1 MKAKCIF
8 PMCVCA
14 VALTLSG
21 CYSNRVAWVEGPEPK
36 VRPELS
42 SKVRFSGTAA
52 QILNA
57 GSCRG
62 NENALD
68 VAVSYT
74 VDSSRDGVGFIGS
87 VNNFCSWL
95 TLWIWPHV
103 CADDYECTVAVSG
116 YGKTAE
122 RKFTMGKRAWTSFL
136 LPLAAIP
143 CPGWGDWR
151 SGPRFGG
158 DWFASDE
165 YLAWRE
171 KMIAGYAS
179 ELMTDSFVKELEA
192 DKPVCMVLL
201 RNALGESKREQGGD
215 RRPMLAVVV
224 HGDGIPSDFA
234 AIVKQRF
241 ERALESSGLYRL
253 VAQMPQAEQIS
264 TNGSVGV
271 VNVHVSMDAE
281 KKDGSLGLV
290 SSCSVRFKVRVQPRQ
305 GAPMSFENE
314 YYGDFG
320 RDRFIRESERVAD
333 AAGRAAKRFCGDY
346 FLQYDFSI
354 VSCDE
359 NGEVVVEMPR
369 GLAKEGETVDLYS
382 RELVGAAQDGKAL
395 FAESKVAEIVIDK
408 TMGDVMKGRL
418 GKVFDTAKPWR
429 NVSVRKRKAAGE
441 LGPFFKFFERLG
453 Q

>member
-1 MKAKCIF
+1 
-8 PMCVCA
+8 MCVCA

-36 VRPELS
+36 VRPELA

-52 QILNA
+52 EILNA

-74 VDSSRDGVGFIGS
+74 VDSGRDGVGFIGS

-95 TLWIWPHV
+95 TLCIWPHV
-103 CADDYECTVAVSG
+103 CADDYECTVTVSG

-151 SGPRFGG
+151 SGPSFGG
-158 DWFASDE
+158 DWFASIE

-192 DKPVCMVLL
+192 DKPVCMALL
-201 RNALGESKREQGGD
+201 RKALDESTPEQGGD

-224 HGDGIPSDFA
+224 QGDGVSSDFA
-234 AIVKQRF
+234 ADVKLHF
-241 ERALESSGLYRL
+241 ERALESSGLYRI
-253 VAQMPQAEQIS
+253 VSQSTPRDQMPADV
-264 TNGSVGV
+264 SVGT
-271 VNVHVSMDAE
+271 VNVHVGMA
-281 KKDGSLGLV
+281 GTMNGGLQNRSLNGG
-290 SSCSVRFKVRVQPRQ
+290 VRFKVEARPHRASSV
-305 GAPMSFENE
+305 AFEKE
-314 YYGDFG
+314 YFG
-320 RDRFIRESERVAD
+320 GFGGHDLTRKRYAD
-333 AAGRAAKRFCGDY
+333 EAQRAAKSFCDDY
-346 FLQYDFSI
+346 VLLYDFP
-354 VSCDE
+354 VVGCDE
-359 NGEVVVEMPR
+359 NGEIAVNMPR
-369 GLAKEGETVDLYS
+369 GLIREGEIVDLYS
-382 RELVGAAQDGKAL
+382 RDPVGAAQDGKAL

-408 TMGDVMKGRL
+408 TMGDVVKGRL

-429 NVSVRKRKAAGE
+429 NVSVRKHRAADE
-441 LGPFFKFFERLG
+441 LGPFSKFFDRFG